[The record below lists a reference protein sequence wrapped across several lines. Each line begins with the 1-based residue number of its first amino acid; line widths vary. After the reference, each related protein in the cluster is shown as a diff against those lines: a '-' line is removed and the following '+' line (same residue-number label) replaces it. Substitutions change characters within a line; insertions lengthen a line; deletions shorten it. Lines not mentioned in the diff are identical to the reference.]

1 MAGELSGM
9 TVRNANDLGT
19 IKKDGVCVVN
29 NKNVIDGLQK
39 RPSDRAT
46 GNGRSRAFRAAA
58 VGMAVLM
65 MEPVLPL
72 GLGVA
77 LAQRL
82 VQINAVKKTSLIS
95 VAIGKTE
102 DVRTD
107 ASFVDLVVGDP
118 EVADVAPLTDRSLS
132 ILGRKSGTTRVSA
145 YAEGK
150 KLIGVFDVEVTHDTS
165 MISSVLA
172 RRFPYEKIKVAS
184 INGRIMLSGNITD
197 AVTVD
202 KAMTLA
208 RQFGPDVINSM
219 AVMSPQQ
226 VMLEVRFIEVNRK
239 AGREFGVQWN
249 SFSNNGKFLGNI
261 GNRVDANQLP
271 VTNGSTFMQPNATL
285 PTAAGKNVPASGL
298 PISPIVAAGV
308 LSGTAPF
315 GFMIGK
321 LIANGLSADI
331 LINALEQKGMARA
344 LAEPNLVALSGD
356 TASFLAGGEFPVP
369 VPGSLGTVSIE
380 YKRYGVGLAFT
391 PTVLSDGLVNMKIE
405 PEVSQLDTSNP
416 VQVAGISVPPL
427 IVRRASTTVELRD
440 GQSFVIGG
448 LLQSQGQTAA
458 QQLPWLGDIP
468 VLGALFSS
476 RSYQKNETD
485 LAIIVTPRL
494 VRPARPG
501 DTIKTPLDSSL
512 PPNDADFF
520 LMGKTEIPRAVAK
533 LEAGTERAMT
543 GHMLDLPG
551 AVAIPVSANVPVSTK
566 KEVGHVMVKY

>member
-1 MAGELSGM
+1 MKNVTCEMPRKRHADGS
-9 TVRNANDLGT
+9 TVRRQSRTFRVLAA
-19 IKKDGVCVVN
+19 GV
-29 NKNVIDGLQK
+29 
-39 RPSDRAT
+39 
-46 GNGRSRAFRAAA
+46 
-58 VGMAVLM
+58 AVLM
-65 MEPVLPL
+65 MEPALPL
-72 GLGVA
+72 GFGVA
-77 LAQRL
+77 MAQRM
-82 VQINAVKKTSLIS
+82 VQINAAKKTALLT
-95 VAIGKTE
+95 VAVGKTE

-118 EVADVAPLTDRSLS
+118 EIADVAPLTDRSLS
-132 ILGRKSGTTRVSA
+132 ILGRKSGTTRVTA
-145 YAEGK
+145 YGENK
-150 KLIGVFDVEVTHDTS
+150 KLVGVFDIEVTQDTS
-165 MISSVLA
+165 QISAAIA
-172 RRFPYEKIKVAS
+172 RRFPHEKIKVS
-184 INGRIMLSGNITD
+184 SVNGRLLLSGTVSD
-197 AVTVD
+197 AATVD
-202 KAMTLA
+202 KVMTLA
-208 RQFGPDVINSM
+208 RQFGSEVINSM
-219 AVMSPQQ
+219 SVMSPQQ

-249 SFSNNGKFLGNI
+249 AFSNNGKFLGNI

-271 VTNGSTFMQPNATL
+271 ITNGSTFMQPNASL
-285 PTAAGKNVPASGL
+285 PTAGGKNIGAGDL

-321 LIANGLSADI
+321 LIANGLSADV
-331 LINALEQKGMARA
+331 LINALEQKGMARS

-391 PTVLSDGLVNMKIE
+391 PTVLSDGLVNLKIE
-405 PEVSQLDTSNP
+405 PEVSQLDMSNP

-448 LLQSQGQTAA
+448 LLQSQGEAA
-458 QQLPWLGDIP
+458 TQQLPWLGDIP

-476 RSYQKNETD
+476 RSYQKRETD

-501 DTIKTPLDSSL
+501 DVIKTPLDNSL
-512 PPNDADFF
+512 PPNDADLF
-520 LMGKTEIPRAVAK
+520 LLGKTEIPRKVAK
-533 LEAGTERAMT
+533 LEAGTQRIMT
-543 GHMLDLPG
+543 GHMLDMPQF
-551 AVAIPVSANVPVSTK
+551 AAVPV
-566 KEVGHVMVKY
+566 KEVGHVLSVKN

>member
-1 MAGELSGM
+1 
-9 TVRNANDLGT
+9 V
-19 IKKDGVCVVN
+19 KKITCEMP
-29 NKNVIDGLQK
+29 QK
-39 RPSDRAT
+39 RHSDRT
-46 GNGRSRAFRAAA
+46 REWRRSRTFRALAA
-58 VGMAVLM
+58 GVAVLM

-77 LAQRL
+77 LAQR
-82 VQINAVKKTSLIS
+82 VMQINAAKKTALLT
-95 VAIGKTE
+95 VAVGKTE

-118 EVADVAPLTDRSLS
+118 EIADVAPLTDRSLS

-165 MISSVLA
+165 MISAAIA
-172 RRFPYEKIKVAS
+172 RRFPHEKIKVTS
-184 INGRIMLSGNITD
+184 VNGRLMLSGNVND

-208 RQFGPDVINSM
+208 RQFGPEVINSM
-219 AVMSPQQ
+219 GVASPQQ

-239 AGREFGVQWN
+239 ASREFGVQWN
-249 SFSNNGKFLGNI
+249 GFSNNGKFLGNI
-261 GNRVDANQLP
+261 GNRTEASQLP
-271 VTNGSTFMQPNATL
+271 ITNGYTFGQPNAAVPGPGGPNVL
-285 PTAAGKNVPASGL
+285 PGAVKL
-298 PISPIVAAGV
+298 SPIVAAGV

-391 PTVLSDGLVNMKIE
+391 PTVLADGLMNLKIE
-405 PEVSQLDTSNP
+405 PEVSQLDMSNP

-427 IVRRASTTVELRD
+427 IVRRAATTVELRD

-448 LLQSQGQTAA
+448 LLQSQGENAA

-476 RSYQKNETD
+476 RSYQKKETD

-501 DTIKTPLDSSL
+501 DTIRTPLDSSL

-520 LMGKTEIPRAVAK
+520 LMGKTEIPKKIAK
-533 LEAGTERAMT
+533 LEAGTERQMT
-543 GHMLDLPG
+543 GHMLDMPL
-551 AVAIPVSANVPVSTK
+551 AVAVPVPPPSM
-566 KEVGHVMVKY
+566 KEYGHVMVKN

>member
-1 MAGELSGM
+1 
-9 TVRNANDLGT
+9 V
-19 IKKDGVCVVN
+19 
-29 NKNVIDGLQK
+29 KNITHHAPQK
-39 RPSDRAT
+39 RHSDGSA
-46 GNGRSRAFRAAA
+46 GRRHSPAFRAAA
-58 VGMAVLM
+58 LGLAALM
-65 MEPVLPL
+65 MEPALPL

-82 VQINAVKKTSLIS
+82 VQINAVKKTSLLT

-118 EVADVAPLTDRSLS
+118 EVADVAPLTDKSLS

-150 KLIGVFDVEVTHDTS
+150 KLVGIFDVEVTQDTS
-165 MISSVLA
+165 MISNVMK
-172 RRFPYEKIKVAS
+172 RRFPHEKISVAAV
-184 INGRIMLSGNITD
+184 NGRLMLTGNVSD
-197 AVTVD
+197 ATVVD

-208 RQFGPDVINSM
+208 RQFGPEIINSLS
-219 AVMSPQQ
+219 VSSPQQ

-239 AGREFGVQWN
+239 AGRDFGVQWN
-249 SFSNNGKFLGNI
+249 GFSNNGKFLGNI
-261 GNRVDANQLP
+261 GNRVEASKLP
-271 VTNGSTFMQPNATL
+271 VGPADLAT
-285 PTAAGKNVPASGL
+285 PAA
-298 PISPIVAAGV
+298 VAAGV
-308 LSGTAPF
+308 LSGAAPF

-321 LIANGLSADI
+321 LIANGLSADV

-344 LAEPNLVALSGD
+344 LAEPNLTALSGD

-369 VPGSLGTVSIE
+369 VPGALGTVSIE

-391 PTVLSDGLVNMKIE
+391 PTVLSDGLVNLKIE
-405 PEVSQLDTSNP
+405 PEVSQLDMSNP

-448 LLQSQGQTAA
+448 LLQSQGETAA

-476 RSYQKNETD
+476 RSYQKKETD

-501 DTIKTPLDSSL
+501 DTIRTPLDNSL
-512 PPNDADFF
+512 PPNDADLF
-520 LMGKTEIPRAVAK
+520 LMGKTEIPRRVAK
-533 LEAGTERAMT
+533 VEVGTQRVLT
-543 GHMLDLPG
+543 GHMLDMPQFG
-551 AVAIPVSANVPVSTK
+551 TVAVR
-566 KEVGHVMVKY
+566 EVGHVLSVRN